1 MPTYCVKQILHWSKL
16 RLGFYMSTCG
26 IFCMFFLFCNF
37 WRCFFFLSVDSVLCN
52 MSYRKGYPFLFSFFI
67 TLFKILF
74 LCIISLRF
82 LFFLHAV
89 VGLRRNAFFS
99 VGLIWN
105 KCHCLSMIFLMFGR
119 VLLNFSTSGIL
130 NLFAIFGFD
139 VDKAYLVTFDIWLN
153 WSIRKFP
160 L

>member
-1 MPTYCVKQILHWSKL
+1 MLSK
-16 RLGFYMSTCG
+16 FYIEVNYGLAFTCQLVEYFVCFSCFVTFEG
-26 IFCMFFLFCNF
+26 V
-37 WRCFFFLSVDSVLCN
+37 FFFLSVDSVLCN

-82 LFFLHAV
+82 LFFLYAV
-89 VGLRRNAFFS
+89 IGLRRNAFFS
-99 VGLIWN
+99 VGLICN

-153 WSIRKFP
+153 
-160 L
+160 